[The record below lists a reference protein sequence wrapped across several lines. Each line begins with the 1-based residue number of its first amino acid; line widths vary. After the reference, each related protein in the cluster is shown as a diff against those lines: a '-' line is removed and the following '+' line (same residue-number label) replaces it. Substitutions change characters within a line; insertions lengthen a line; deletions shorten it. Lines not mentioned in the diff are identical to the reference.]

1 MNESD
6 VDYEI
11 TWLIT
16 CGYFTKANVCPRLY
30 TPTDSMKIS
39 DHKKSLKVNSKNNVL
54 ISMLEFSNNHVVLG
68 LVCHLI
74 SVANVTYLLSLQATW
89 NIFISTALPQ
99 SHILHQLL

>member
-6 VDYEI
+6 VDYD
-11 TWLIT
+11 IT

-30 TPTDSMKIS
+30 TPTDSLKIS
-39 DHKKSLKVNSKNNVL
+39 DHKKYLKVNSKNNVL
-54 ISMLEFSNNHVVLG
+54 ISTLEFSNNHVVLG

-89 NIFISTALPQ
+89 NIFISTVLPQ
-99 SHILHQLL
+99 LH